1 MVIILPEGGTEQG
14 GAAAGDVFDLITA
27 GIHIGS
33 NLLGGEGVEVGVVVG
48 VAHDL
53 MPCVGKGLHGLRV
66 FVHPLAYHEE
76 CGFDAVTVQD
86 VDEGLS
92 VFVPP
97 G

>member
-1 MVIILPEGGTEQG
+1 MVVILPEGRAEQG
-14 GAAAGDVFDLITA
+14 GTAAGDVRDLIAA
-27 GIHIGS
+27 GIHVADD
-33 NLLGGEGVEVGVVVG
+33 LLGGEGVEVGVVVG

-53 MPCVGKGLHGLRV
+53 VAGIREGLHGLRV

-86 VDEGLS
+86 VDEGLG